1 MLFTMYHV
9 IFCCRSVGFSLV
21 VWCLSGL
28 LSTMGAL
35 CYAELGKLILREIW
49 HSFHVVFFACF
60 TGTII
65 TKSGGDYAYL
75 LEAFGPLVGFL
86 RLWIAL
92 FIIRPTTQAS
102 VTCIKITSNLN
113 WWSKLFNLFDSKTF
127 IVSLWLKIIAKH
139 S

>member
-1 MLFTMYHV
+1 MTY
-9 IFCCRSVGFSLV
+9 
-21 VWCLSGL
+21 
-28 LSTMGAL
+28 
-35 CYAELGKLILREIW
+35 
-49 HSFHVVFFACF
+49 

-102 VTCIKITSNLN
+102 VANEVLEE
-113 WWSKLFNLFDSKTF
+113 
-127 IVSLWLKIIAKH
+127 
-139 S
+139 